1 MVATMAV
8 AETKTYTEARK
19 TSRIDINAI
28 GWVVHV
34 VKNWNDPSII
44 GRVVRVVKN
53 IENPARLKTSL
64 LMEAPNAFVFLCYW
78 NFFITVKP
86 VNLTGTILNRLRGVG
101 LLRYTI
107 ILTNNCHWQL
117 KTSGRCASLLDGRL
131 NEWRFSNIWTFP
143 QIWHINRQIKQRAF
157 IILT

>member
-1 MVATMAV
+1 MAV

-53 IENPARLKTSL
+53 IENPARLKTPL

-78 NFFITVKP
+78 NFFTPVKP
-86 VNLTGTILNRLRGVG
+86 VN
-101 LLRYTI
+101 
-107 ILTNNCHWQL
+107 WQVP
-117 KTSGRCASLLDGRL
+117 
-131 NEWRFSNIWTFP
+131 F
-143 QIWHINRQIKQRAF
+143 
-157 IILT
+157 